1 MIFYTFVRRRIQYL
15 HTELVPRGQY
25 KKKKIQNQD
34 DLLSSSPLQL
44 PIWGAIEDPPIYF
57 NIFLPVAF
65 LMLLAGQDTMGLT
78 SAQVLYIL
86 PVLVS
91 FGAKAG
97 TSKHSATLG
106 AEGKQNM
113 KRIY

>member
-15 HTELVPRGQY
+15 HAELVPRGQY
-25 KKKKIQNQD
+25 KKKEIQNQD

-44 PIWGAIEDPPIYF
+44 PIWGAIDDPPIYF

-78 SAQVLYIL
+78 SAHIYIYICA
-86 PVLVS
+86 VY
-91 FGAKAG
+91 
-97 TSKHSATLG
+97 TSSSG
-106 AEGKQNM
+106 VFWCQGW
-113 KRIY
+113 Y

>member
-1 MIFYTFVRRRIQYL
+1 
-15 HTELVPRGQY
+15 
-25 KKKKIQNQD
+25 
-34 DLLSSSPLQL
+34 
-44 PIWGAIEDPPIYF
+44 
-57 NIFLPVAF
+57 
-65 LMLLAGQDTMGLT
+65 MLLAGQDTMGLT

-91 FGAKAG
+91 FGSKAG